1 MSVPTSPPGEHPE
14 SGGPSA
20 RRLADVHRV
29 ALAKAGGHVDRVRR
43 VEDEHL
49 LALASA
55 QAEVKG
61 QPLAG
66 ALRDIAVGAIQE
78 CISRSEAPAEDA
90 SWLMSVA
97 TVHCRIRH
105 SEQ

>member
-29 ALAKAGGHVDRVRR
+29 ALANAGGRVDRARR

-49 LALASA
+49 LALAGA
-55 QAEVKG
+55 QAQVKG
-61 QPLAG
+61 QSLART
-66 ALRDIAVGAIQE
+66 LRDLAVGAIRE
-78 CISRSEAPAEDA
+78 CLERSDDPAEDA

-97 TVHCRIRH
+97 TVHCRIRQ
-105 SEQ
+105 SKC